1 LLALGGCTTSVPSI
15 ETGSRSQ
22 TPSGAA
28 ASTHPL
34 PQELV
39 AIPEG
44 YSSPAEQQ
52 GTLVELTYDTYESMS
67 YEQKTQKLTKRAI
80 VYLPSGYDADTQ
92 YNVFYLMHGGWG
104 NETGTLGAPG
114 SPSALK
120 NVIDNSIAAGE
131 MRPLIIV
138 CPTYNNTSPQDS
150 ASFGLALTLNQ
161 NYHHELLN
169 DLIPAVEGKYSTY
182 AKKVTLEGL
191 AASRDHRGFGG
202 FSMGAVATWR
212 TFQNG
217 LDYFRYFLPM
227 SCGTGL
233 DPENIFAAASGRDPA
248 DYFVWIIT
256 GSEDF
261 ARPYDEDRVS
271 LMRGSPSFREGDSE
285 QGGNFAFR
293 LKDGYGHDG
302 RAAMEYT
309 YNGLRWFW
317 NA

>member
-1 LLALGGCTTSVPSI
+1 
-15 ETGSRSQ
+15 
-22 TPSGAA
+22 
-28 ASTHPL
+28 
-34 PQELV
+34 
-39 AIPEG
+39 
-44 YSSPAEQQ
+44 
-52 GTLVELTYDTYESMS
+52 MS

-80 VYLPSGYDADTQ
+80 IYLPYGYTEDVK
-92 YNVFYLMHGGWG
+92 YNTFYLMHGGWG
-104 NETGTLGAPG
+104 NETATLGSPG
-114 SPSALK
+114 SPSAFK
-120 NVIDNSIAAGE
+120 NVLDNAIAAGE
-131 MRPLIIV
+131 IKPLIIV

-169 DLIPAVEGKYSTY
+169 DLIPAVEATYSTY
-182 AKKVTLEGL
+182 ADDVSLKGL

-233 DPENIFAAASGRDPA
+233 DAENIFAAAQGRDRA

-261 ARPYDEDRVS
+261 AQPYDEDRVD
-271 LMRGSPSFREGDSE
+271 LMRDSPFFTEADTE
-285 QGGNFAFR
+285 QDGNFAFR
-293 LKDGYGHDG
+293 LKDGYSHGG
-302 RAAMEYT
+302 PAATEYT

-317 NA
+317 NE